1 MDYEKLI
8 GGAGSESADFGSMLL
23 GQRVTIDK
31 FVEWTT
37 QYDVAGIFSMPDV
50 SDFSDIDVVC
60 AAPRVNLLTDYRK
73 VSWESVLEYQRF
85 VTLYLSDAD
94 VESSLWVRKKLD
106 NSVDDTLLVQIKQ
119 RFDKLP
125 KAQRGG
131 ITLWKLLVDTL
142 YENSFENKTLIV
154 NYLTDHKLSDTPGH
168 DVSISSSCN
177 VAATRSLDER
187 DLPSDI
193 VDRYLKSM
201 LDCSVEEFVDVVRAF
216 KGMVQTQDKS
226 KVDAIAQLDL
236 ISAKLVAKY
245 RSLLKLKQWIGVGAK
260 DSAFSSTIKR
270 TPPTSVARN
279 PTPRRPQLQPGQEL
293 RKPNPTWQAWFD
305 RQSCEKCGNNHPTK
319 HHDDPGIR
327 DREWV
332 FTPGNNNRRFTST
345 STNRSPRPQQRS
357 PRFKPGGKKDF
368 QKKVHNAWL
377 ECVEAEDHDLFA
389 NLAGDDE
396 DTTEEPE
403 MFANVAGGAEGK
415 DADDDFDGED
425 DEDGIFKALAV
436 AGLDSLNWKAA

>member
-1 MDYEKLI
+1 
-8 GGAGSESADFGSMLL
+8 MLL

-60 AAPRVNLLTDYRK
+60 AAPRINLLEDYRK

-106 NSVDDTLLVQIKQ
+106 NSVDDSLLVQIKQ

-125 KAQRGG
+125 KVQRGG

-142 YENSFENKTLIV
+142 YANSFENKTLIV
-154 NYLTDHKLSDTPGH
+154 NYLTNHKLSDTPGH
-168 DVSISSSCN
+168 DVSMSYSCF
-177 VAATRSLDER
+177 VAAARSLDER

-201 LDCSVEEFVDVVRAF
+201 LDCNVEEFVDVVRAF
-216 KGMVQTQDKS
+216 KGVVQTQDRS
-226 KVDAIAQLDL
+226 KIDAIAQLDL

-245 RSLLKLKQWIGVGAK
+245 RSLLKLKEWIGVGAK

-270 TPPTSVARN
+270 TPSTHPVRN
-279 PTPRRPQLQPGQEL
+279 PSPSTRTQLQPGQQL

-305 RQSCEKCGNNHPTK
+305 RQRCDKCGSNHPTK

-332 FTPGNNNRRFTST
+332 FTPNNNNRRFSN
-345 STNRSPRPQQRS
+345 NRSSRPQQRT
-357 PRFKPGGKKDF
+357 PRFKPGGRKDF

-377 ECVEAEDHDLFA
+377 ECVEAEDHELFA
-389 NLAGDDE
+389 HLAGDD
-396 DTTEEPE
+396 DTAEEPE
-403 MFANVAGGAEGK
+403 MFANVAG
-415 DADDDFDGED
+415 DADDDETGDNNFDGDD
-425 DEDGIFKALAV
+425 DEEGIFKALAV